1 MHYPAWPDRTNPG
14 RFTLG
19 ALVDW
24 MARIYLLKRD
34 TDVDYREFYLGEKAF
49 CDIVGQFGF
58 MPEDREAAMADHIDT
73 EKPLVVIVSVGEDEA
88 RETGYEAGYYRAAID
103 PHRAIRHCGMGLADI
118 LGAGESS
125 IK

>member
-1 MHYPAWPDRTNPG
+1 
-14 RFTLG
+14 
-19 ALVDW
+19 

-34 TDVDYREFYLGEKAF
+34 TDDDYREFYLGEKAF
-49 CDIVGQFGF
+49 CNIVGQFGF

-118 LGAGESS
+118 LGAGDHPEDS
-125 IK
+125 